1 MQPGSERS
9 PVIVNLLIDSLAE
22 FFRRHNFIRNIIAV
36 ISGLVIFLM
45 LVTGT
50 YVIIYGVSTVPPELR
65 TESVG
70 LILGIVVAVASILF
84 IAALMAFTTYR
95 GFGGTYG
102 PDA

>member
-1 MQPGSERS
+1 M
-9 PVIVNLLIDSLAE
+9 VNLLIDSLAE
-22 FFRRHNFIRNIIAV
+22 FFRGHNFIRNIIAV

-50 YVIIYGVSTVPPELR
+50 YVITYGVSTVLLELR

-84 IAALMAFTTYR
+84 IAALMAFTIYR
-95 GFGGTYG
+95 GFGGSYG
-102 PDA
+102 PDV